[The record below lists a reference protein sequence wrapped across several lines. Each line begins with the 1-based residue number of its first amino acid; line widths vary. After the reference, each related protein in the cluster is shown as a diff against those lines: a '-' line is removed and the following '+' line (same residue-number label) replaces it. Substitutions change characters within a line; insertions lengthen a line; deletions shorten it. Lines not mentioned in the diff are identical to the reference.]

1 MNQPSPACETIPR
14 AEFDNLARAKQ
25 FKTGP
30 FISSFGDGPGEPYV
44 PQEHRSVW
52 GVLKDGREVRA
63 NGKEQA
69 GGGQ

>member
-1 MNQPSPACETIPR
+1 MNQPTRKCKTIPR
-14 AEFDNLARAKQ
+14 DLFDHLARAKQ

-44 PQEHRSVW
+44 PYKNRSVW

-63 NGKEQA
+63 EGNHE
-69 GGGQ
+69 